1 VNDTWSFTQAV
12 AAHERGQQRLVVYG
26 DRCAVAF
33 FTRLLGRRPRTKRG
47 NIVCNKPIRA
57 IIDNMISL
65 KSATEIARE
74 LAQRVRER
82 RLRRGWTQAELA
94 ERAGVTTSTY
104 ILFERTGR
112 IAVIRLL
119 KILDVLDLV
128 NEFDDIGRQEDLT
141 GMTLAQITQPERKR
155 GARKRV

>member
-1 VNDTWSFTQAV
+1 
-12 AAHERGQQRLVVYG
+12 
-26 DRCAVAF
+26 
-33 FTRLLGRRPRTKRG
+33 
-47 NIVCNKPIRA
+47 
-57 IIDNMISL
+57 MISL

-94 ERAGVTTSTY
+94 NRAGVTTSTY

-119 KILDVLDLV
+119 KILDVLDLA
-128 NEFDDIGRQEDLT
+128 NEFDHIGRQEDLT

-155 GARKRV
+155 GTRKRV

>member
-1 VNDTWSFTQAV
+1 
-12 AAHERGQQRLVVYG
+12 
-26 DRCAVAF
+26 
-33 FTRLLGRRPRTKRG
+33 
-47 NIVCNKPIRA
+47 
-57 IIDNMISL
+57 MISL

-94 ERAGVTTSTY
+94 KRAGVKTSTY

-119 KILDVLDLV
+119 KILDVLDLA
-128 NEFDDIGRQEDLT
+128 NEFDQIGRQEDLT

-155 GARKRV
+155 GTRKRV